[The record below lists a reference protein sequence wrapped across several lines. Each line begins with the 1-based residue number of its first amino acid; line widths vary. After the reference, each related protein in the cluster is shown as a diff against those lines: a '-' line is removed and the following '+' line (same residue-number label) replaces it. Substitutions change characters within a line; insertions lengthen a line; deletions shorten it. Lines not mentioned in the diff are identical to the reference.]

1 MQFQTRHPA
10 RSFTRMD
17 AWISTLDQSLK
28 TLVGVA
34 PMSRPA
40 PQATAADEPL
50 DEGQRRLSASLM
62 RVNHVGE
69 VCAQA
74 LYRAQAL
81 STRDEQLR
89 EHLQHAAQE
98 EIDHLA
104 WCADRLRALN
114 DRPSLLN
121 PLWYGGAFAIG
132 TVAGLVGD
140 KVSLGFVIETERQV
154 EAHLASHL
162 ERLPDGDR
170 SSRAIVARMKEE
182 EARHAEEAR
191 DRGGIDL
198 PRPVRGLMRM
208 AAKVMTRTAHHL

>member
-1 MQFQTRHPA
+1 MQFQSRRPA
-10 RSFTRMD
+10 RILSRAD
-17 AWISTLDQSLK
+17 LWISTLDHGLK
-28 TLVGVA
+28 TLAGVA
-34 PMSRPA
+34 PMARPA
-40 PQATAADEPL
+40 PAPTSPDSEL
-50 DEGQRRLSASLM
+50 DESQRKLSASLM

-81 STRDEQLR
+81 STRDEELR
-89 EHLQHAAQE
+89 EHLEHAAQE

-104 WCADRLRALN
+104 WCADRLRDLN

-132 TVAGLVGD
+132 TVAGLIGD

-162 ERLPDGDR
+162 ERLPEGDR
-170 SSRAIVARMKEE
+170 SSRAIVAQMKDE
-182 EARHAEEAR
+182 EARHAAEAR
-191 DRGGIDL
+191 ARGGVEL
-198 PRPVRGLMRM
+198 PAPVRGLMRM

>member
-1 MQFQTRHPA
+1 
-10 RSFTRMD
+10 MD

>member
-28 TLVGVA
+28 TLAGVA

-162 ERLPDGDR
+162 ERLPDGDH

-198 PRPVRGLMRM
+198 PRPVRDLMRM

>member
-1 MQFQTRHPA
+1 MIDKLLSTADNALRTLSGASHPSRNSPAEAA
-10 RSFTRMD
+10 RD
-17 AWISTLDQSLK
+17 
-28 TLVGVA
+28 V
-34 PMSRPA
+34 
-40 PQATAADEPL
+40 PL
-50 DEGQRRLSASLM
+50 DPADRRLSGALM

-114 DRPSLLN
+114 GRPSLLN

-162 ERLPDGDR
+162 ERLPDGDH